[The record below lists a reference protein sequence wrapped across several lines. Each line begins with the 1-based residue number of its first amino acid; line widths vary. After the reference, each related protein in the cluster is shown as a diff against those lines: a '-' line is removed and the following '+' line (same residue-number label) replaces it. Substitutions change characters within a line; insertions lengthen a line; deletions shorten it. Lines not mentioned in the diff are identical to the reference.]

1 MTRILI
7 EIGLLLFLLI
17 PCVVRCKEATLEVGP
32 NVEIKVG
39 EPVSL
44 DCFGSKPSLSYYIK
58 NKMRWSHNTIHGTIR
73 HLTDAFYFDM
83 SVRNEFST
91 GHFMMDY
98 ETVGQEFRYRLNISS
113 AKHSDDGTYI
123 CSLIGTTSENGVT
136 RQYTI
141 DQKHIKVT
149 VLNPVE
155 NIILRIPDIP
165 SASAVDPVS
174 RNGEI
179 IKVTEGQYRVH
190 CRASGSNPAP
200 VMGLLYNEEAIYVVP
215 KFTFSVSRNQI
226 KYTGEVDIPVNIN
239 GLFGSEQTLVCFAN
253 VPNLQ
258 HQMKEAG
265 LRLRVK
271 IEKPNIVCK
280 NITIGDSNI
289 IDHVEIVCNITK
301 PSKDFTLSCA
311 QVFWELRHEQLIIPG
326 RKAGMHSQETKHNE
340 SAWDSTCQRSGYGL
354 SVSLKAS
361 YFDERDYFVRY
372 GEGQRAR
379 RIPIY
384 IHDETSS
391 SPARRV
397 KPILICIILLLLM
410 YLS

>member
-1 MTRILI
+1 MFILI
-7 EIGLLLFLLI
+7 GAQ
-17 PCVVRCKEATLEVGP
+17 CKEATLEVGLD
-32 NVEIKVG
+32 VEVKLG

-58 NKMRWSHNTIHGTIR
+58 NKLRWSHNTINGTIR

-83 SVRNEFST
+83 SVKDEFST

-123 CSLIGTTSENGVT
+123 CTLIGTTSENGVT

-141 DQKHIKVT
+141 DQKHIKLT

-155 NIILRIPDIP
+155 SIVLRFPDIP
-165 SASAVDPVS
+165 SASAFDPVS
-174 RNGEI
+174 QNDKVV
-179 IKVTEGQYRVH
+179 KVTEGQHRVH

-226 KYTGEVDIPVNIN
+226 KYAGEVDVSVNVN
-239 GLFGSEQTLVCFAN
+239 GLFGSDQTLVCFAN

-265 LRLRVK
+265 LRLHVK
-271 IEKPNIVCK
+271 IEKPNIVCS
-280 NITIGDSNI
+280 NITKGGTKIAEY
-289 IDHVEIVCNITK
+289 VEIVCNIMK
-301 PSKDFTLSCA
+301 PSKRFTLSCA
-311 QVFWELRHEQLIIPG
+311 KVFWELRHEQLIIPG
-326 RKAGMHSQETKHNE
+326 RKAELRAQETKHNT
-340 SAWDSTCQRSGYGL
+340 SMWDTTCQHTSHGL
-354 SVSLKAS
+354 RVSLKATNS
-361 YFDERDYFVRY
+361 DERDYFVRY
-372 GEGQRAR
+372 GEGERAQ

-384 IHDETSS
+384 IHEPHTSL
-391 SPARRV
+391 AVRFE
-397 KPILICIILLLLM
+397 PILIYDVLALM
-410 YLS
+410 MLSSC